1 MDDELRFKIPQVL
14 LEGFTKE
21 PYILLKD
28 CPIGLW
34 PIDIR
39 MLVESD
45 MWKRLV
51 DNKEF
56 NENFEMVIMPR
67 R

>member
-21 PYILLKD
+21 PYILLKKY
-28 CPIGLW
+28 PPGIW

-39 MLVESD
+39 MLADSD

-56 NENFEMVIMPR
+56 NEKFEIVIMPR
-67 R
+67 G